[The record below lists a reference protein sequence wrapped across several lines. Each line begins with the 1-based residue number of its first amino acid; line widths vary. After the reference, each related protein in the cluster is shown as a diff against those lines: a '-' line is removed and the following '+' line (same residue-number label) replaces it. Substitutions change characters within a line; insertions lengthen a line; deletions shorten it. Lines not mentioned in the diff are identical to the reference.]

1 MPELSQLFWYK
12 PIFMTE
18 LLIAE
23 ALFAVRLKRRSL
35 FPLRL
40 AAALALC
47 YGVSF
52 ALPAAFF
59 NPVYCSFLFVSLFFV
74 SVLMMKFCFRE
85 SWINILFSS
94 IAGYTTQ
101 HIAFELYDL
110 IVNLADL
117 NGGQAFNFYGSEVG
131 SVYAPFADPL
141 TALIYLFDYI
151 IVYWSSFMIFGRRIS
166 KNEPLKLKNT
176 AVMILV
182 ALIVLIDILLTSM
195 ITYYSEENFDSF
207 YTRMLCVFNLI
218 CCVLALYVQFELPLR
233 KKLEDELTIINHL
246 RAQEEK
252 QYTFSREN
260 IELINLKCH
269 DLKHQIRQIG
279 NVNAMN
285 GAVIAEM
292 ENIISI
298 YDSAVKTGNRA
309 LDIILTEKSLLCN
322 KQGIK
327 LSCIVDGAKLNFMS
341 EIDLYSL
348 FGNILD
354 NAMEAVAG
362 LEEDKRVI
370 GITVKGVRDFVSINV
385 HNYYDK
391 ELVFEAGLPK
401 TTKTDEAYH
410 GFGMK
415 SIDMTCKKYGGDVSV
430 RASDHVFNL
439 SVLFPLSDVKNKNM
453 ADFEKVM
460 QKL

>member
-1 MPELSQLFWYK
+1 MPELPQLFWYK

-23 ALFAVRLKRRSL
+23 TLFAVHLKRRSF

-40 AAALALC
+40 AAAIAVC
-47 YGVSF
+47 YGVAF
-52 ALPAAFF
+52 VLPAAFF
-59 NPVYCSFLFVSLFFV
+59 NPIYCSFLFVCLFFV
-74 SVLMMKFCFRE
+74 SVLMMKFCFKE

-110 IVNLADL
+110 IVNIVDL
-117 NGGQAFNFYGSEVG
+117 NGGQAFNFYGNDIG

-151 IVYWSSFMIFGRRIS
+151 IVYWSIFMIFGRLIR
-166 KNEPLKLKNT
+166 KNEPLKLKNM

-182 ALIVLIDILLTSM
+182 ALIVLIDIILTSM

-218 CCVLALYVQFELPLR
+218 CCFLALYVQFELPLR

-269 DLKHQIRQIG
+269 DLKHQIRKIG
-279 NVNAMN
+279 NINAMN
-285 GAVIAEM
+285 GAAIAEM

-298 YDSAVKTGNRA
+298 YDSAVKTGNKA

-327 LSCIVDGAKLNFMS
+327 LSCIVDGAQLNFMS

-348 FGNILD
+348 FGNIID
-354 NAMEAVAG
+354 NAMEAVAD
-362 LEEDKRVI
+362 LEADKRVI
-370 GITVKGVRDFVSINV
+370 GITVKGIRDFVSINV
-385 HNYYDK
+385 HNYYNK
-391 ELVFEAGLPK
+391 ELIFEAGLPK
-401 TTKTDEAYH
+401 TTKADKEYH

-415 SIDMTCKKYGGDVSV
+415 SIYMTCEKYGGDVSV
-430 RASDHVFNL
+430 NASDHVFNL
-439 SVLFPLSDVKNKNM
+439 SVLFPLSDM
-453 ADFEKVM
+453 EKV
-460 QKL
+460 KI